1 MLEFLDDGFG
11 KISLKT
17 QTFIHGNK
25 HIYFAFQVMKN
36 TNMVETP
43 FSVFDTLSVH
53 ARDNVMIPKIDTL
66 YMSRKQHTLRC
77 ITVAHLN

>member
-1 MLEFLDDGFG
+1 MCINKKSRCGISNFNTIPDMLEFLDDGLG

-36 TNMVETP
+36 SNLVETP
-43 FSVFDTLSVH
+43 FSVLIH
-53 ARDNVMIPKIDTL
+53 CL
-66 YMSRKQHTLRC
+66 YTHVTM
-77 ITVAHLN
+77 